1 MASEQVVNDF
11 LHTFKEKMEIWDVL
25 FSDDR
30 TKNAQA
36 LADWEVPPNQR
47 KEALKDLKVED
58 YSEGPFE
65 DEFME
70 GASLWVF
77 GKMFNGTETYIK
89 ITMGQ
94 PSSPVICISFHP
106 AEHEMKYPFKKQ

>member
-1 MASEQVVNDF
+1 MTSEQAVNDF
-11 LHTFKEKMEIWDVL
+11 LREFKEKMEIWDVI
-25 FSDDR
+25 FFDNR

-36 LADWEVPPNQR
+36 LADWEVPPIQR
-47 KEALKDLKVED
+47 KEALKDLKVVD

-77 GKMFNGTETYIK
+77 GKMFKGTETYIK

-94 PSSPVICISFHP
+94 PSSPVIGISFHP
-106 AEHEMKYPFKKQ
+106 AEYEMKYPFKKQ